1 MSHAGSGRT
10 KRVFHLTS
18 LRPRK
23 KSTRSKISRKEARGN
38 GLTTDTGESWKV
50 KRRRIACTIQT
61 GDDNVEGET
70 FDSAGIEAS
79 EEDGGFGAIR
89 TDKGKGREVAPRHG
103 DNTVVTGEQSSLKSS
118 ASGPELP
125 IPSSVSLSSLSLFNP
140 RVNISSKDLLQCI
153 HHFASRY
160 YSERDQLLNASKE
173 YRMERKQKRLQR
185 QNSIPMSSP
194 TSPSQDQGSTE
205 AEDSASERSTVSI
218 LRNGGGDQSDKR
230 LRRDMYRT
238 MDGTVLMA
246 ISQFLSS
253 FPRTPFIRLC
263 CASQVCCCR
272 SMWLINSRRT
282 CQMSGTK
289 KCFSLNRKVV
299 EKTRLLGNAPHR
311 RHRKQ
316 AEVPL

>member
-125 IPSSVSLSSLSLFNP
+125 IPSSVSLSFLSLPLILALTARP
-140 RVNISSKDLLQCI
+140 RISSNAFTILQAVI
-153 HHFASRY
+153 IANGIS
-160 YSERDQLLNASKE
+160 YSTLPKSTGWRENRSDYSGRIQSLCHPQSHL
-173 YRMERKQKRLQR
+173 RKTKVQQKLK
-185 QNSIPMSSP
+185 
-194 TSPSQDQGSTE
+194 T
-205 AEDSASERSTVSI
+205 
-218 LRNGGGDQSDKR
+218 LRAN
-230 LRRDMYRT
+230 
-238 MDGTVLMA
+238 
-246 ISQFLSS
+246 
-253 FPRTPFIRLC
+253 
-263 CASQVCCCR
+263 
-272 SMWLINSRRT
+272 
-282 CQMSGTK
+282 
-289 KCFSLNRKVV
+289 
-299 EKTRLLGNAPHR
+299 
-311 RHRKQ
+311 
-316 AEVPL
+316 VPLSQSCEMVAEIKATNG